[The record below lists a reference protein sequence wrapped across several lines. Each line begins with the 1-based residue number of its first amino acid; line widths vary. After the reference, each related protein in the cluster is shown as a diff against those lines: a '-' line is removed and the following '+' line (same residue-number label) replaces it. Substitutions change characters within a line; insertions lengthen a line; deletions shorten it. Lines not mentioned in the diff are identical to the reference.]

1 MMNCLIQGNKVI
13 LLKEELEKM
22 AEQNKELMSKH
33 RSQLRRLFYA
43 GRLDV
48 ITDILK
54 QFEELEGGNE

>member
-1 MMNCLIQGNKVI
+1 MMKCKIEGNKAI
-13 LLKEELEKM
+13 LLREDLEQM
-22 AEQNKELMSKH
+22 AEYYRELMNKH